1 MSAPERFARPPFA
14 GRRILLG
21 VTGGIAAIKSVEIA
35 RELTLAGAEV
45 DVVFTRGAL
54 EFVTRL
60 SFEALTGRATYS
72 DMYEAGDPLA
82 HIRLAREAD
91 VVVVAPATANFVAR
105 AAAGM
110 ADDLLTTILLA
121 TSAPVLVCPAMNDR
135 MYAHPQTRANLE
147 RISLIGYEIAGPA
160 EGLLAWGEG
169 RGRGRME
176 EPGVIL
182 AEVARLLTGDA
193 PLAGRTVLV
202 TAGPTREPIDPV
214 RFIGN
219 RSSGRMGYAIAAT
232 ARRFGADVTL
242 VSGPT
247 DLDTPIGVRRVDVE
261 TAAEM
266 HDAVRSLLPA
276 ADVLVMSAA
285 VADFRPVSSAPEKI
299 KKGAGAP
306 PTIELES
313 TADVLRS
320 TRAERRPGA
329 IIVGFALE
337 TENPLENA
345 RRKLVDKDLDILVL
359 NDARGAGAGFE
370 VVTNRVTIL
379 DRVGTTEELPLL
391 MKEEVAERILRR
403 VADLRTPEP

>member
-1 MSAPERFARPPFA
+1 MNVPERLARPPFA

-21 VTGGIAAIKSVEIA
+21 VSGGIAAIKSVEIA

-45 DVVFTRGAL
+45 DVVLTPSAL

-72 DMYEAGDPLA
+72 DMYAAGDPLA

-91 VVVVAPATANFVAR
+91 LVVVAPATANFLAR

-110 ADDLLTTILLA
+110 ADDLLSAILLA
-121 TSAPVLVCPAMNDR
+121 TSATVLVCPAMNDQ

-176 EPGVIL
+176 EPVVIL
-182 AEVARLLTGDA
+182 AEMARLLTGDA
-193 PLAGRTVLV
+193 PLAGQSVLV

-219 RSSGRMGYAIAAT
+219 RSSGRMGYSIAAT
-232 ARRFGADVTL
+232 ARRFGAEVTL

-247 DLDTPIGVRRVDVE
+247 QLDTPIGVRRVDVE

-266 HDAVRSLLPA
+266 HDAVRSLLPD

-285 VADFRPVSSAPEKI
+285 VADFRPASAAPEKI

-306 PTIELES
+306 PSIELEA
-313 TADVLRS
+313 TVDILRS
-320 TRAERRPGA
+320 TRSERKAGA

-337 TENPLENA
+337 TQDALANA
-345 RRKLVDKDLDILVL
+345 RTKLVDKDLDILVV
-359 NDARGAGAGFE
+359 NDVREPGAGFE

-379 DRVGTTEELPLL
+379 DRTGTTEDLPLL

-403 VADLRTPEP
+403 VADLRAPES